1 MLAKVL
7 CCCRPEVLGDFV
19 LNLVFCAS
27 SLLGPRGMHR
37 EGQGNS
43 EGAQGVRDPHGERAG
58 SWLPNLNQNVL

>member
-1 MLAKVL
+1 
-7 CCCRPEVLGDFV
+7 
-19 LNLVFCAS
+19 
-27 SLLGPRGMHR
+27 MHR